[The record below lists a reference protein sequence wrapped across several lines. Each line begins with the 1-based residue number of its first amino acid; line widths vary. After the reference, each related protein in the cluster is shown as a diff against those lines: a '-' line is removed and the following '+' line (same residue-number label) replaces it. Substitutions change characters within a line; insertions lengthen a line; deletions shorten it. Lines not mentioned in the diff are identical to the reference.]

1 VHTDRDL
8 AVGLLAQRTAA
19 LAGDADRHPAVL
31 GERHGIDRPGVRAE
45 PRHQPL
51 GDPPALRHRIPKYDR
66 TPKAAYLRASI
77 HSDTPSASNTG
88 KRTQETQ
95 VRYRK
100 TLPLLAAVACFAT
113 ACSSASTTDPAAAA
127 PSTTSAAA
135 RSSSASEERKK
146 ELVLRLYSEA
156 FNKDKTDVVKELVG
170 SGFVQHDK
178 SVPGGADGQVKQ
190 FKDVKAKIPGAVA
203 TVKHVAADGD
213 LVAVH
218 WHASATPKNEAT
230 GQAKADLYRVS
241 DGKLVEHWGIT
252 QTVPAKTASGNS
264 LFSDVYRYPNG
275 EPTLSEEQ
283 EEKNRKFAVE
293 AYRKLSD
300 GDATVIDKSWDPRY
314 YQHNPAAP
322 NGTGPLK
329 QFFEQNAQ
337 GTPSPSSTGGG
348 TRFGN
353 TLADGDLV
361 WVYSSDY
368 VVVDLFR
375 VVDGKIIEHWD
386 VVADGQ

>member
-1 VHTDRDL
+1 MI
-8 AVGLLAQRTAA
+8 GL
-19 LAGDADRHPAVL
+19 V
-31 GERHGIDRPGVRAE
+31 
-45 PRHQPL
+45 
-51 GDPPALRHRIPKYDR
+51 
-66 TPKAAYLRASI
+66 
-77 HSDTPSASNTG
+77 
-88 KRTQETQ
+88 
-95 VRYRK
+95 
-100 TLPLLAAVACFAT
+100 AVACLAT
-113 ACSSASTTDPAAAA
+113 ACNSTSNTDTAPAA

-135 RSSSASEERKK
+135 RSSSASEEANKA
-146 ELVLRLYSEA
+146 LVLRLYSEA
-156 FNKDKTDVVKELVG
+156 FNKDKTDVVKELVATDY
-170 SGFVQHDK
+170 VQHDK
-178 SVPGGADGQVKQ
+178 SVPGGADGQAKA

-230 GQAKADLYRVS
+230 GQAKADLFRV
-241 DGKLVEHWGIT
+241 DNGKLVEHWGIT

-283 EEKNRKFAVE
+283 EEKNRKFAVD

-300 GDATVIDKSWDPRY
+300 GDASVIDERWDPRY
-314 YQHNPAAP
+314 YQHNPAAAS
-322 NGTGPLK
+322 GTAVLK
-329 QFFEQNAQ
+329 RFFEQNTQDA
-337 GTPSPSSTGGG
+337 PSPSGTGGGG

-361 WVYSSDY
+361 WVFSSDY

>member
-1 VHTDRDL
+1 M
-8 AVGLLAQRTAA
+8 
-19 LAGDADRHPAVL
+19 
-31 GERHGIDRPGVRAE
+31 
-45 PRHQPL
+45 
-51 GDPPALRHRIPKYDR
+51 
-66 TPKAAYLRASI
+66 
-77 HSDTPSASNTG
+77 
-88 KRTQETQ
+88 
-95 VRYRK
+95 RYRK
-100 TLPLLAAVACFAT
+100 TLPWLVAVACSATFAT
-113 ACSSASTTDPAAAA
+113 ACSNGAGTGPAA

-135 RSSSASEERKK
+135 RSSSASEERNK

-170 SGFVQHDK
+170 SDYVQHDK

-190 FKDVKAKIPGAVA
+190 FEDVKAEIPGAVA

-230 GQAKADLYRVS
+230 GEAKTDLFRV
-241 DGKLVEHWGIT
+241 DNGKLVEHWGIT
-252 QTVPAKTASGNS
+252 QTVPKKTASGNS

-300 GDATVIDKSWDPRY
+300 GDASVIDKSWDPRY
-314 YQHNPAAP
+314 YQHNPIAP
-322 NGTGPLK
+322 NGTAPLK
-329 QFFEQNAQ
+329 RFFEQNAQ
-337 GTPSPSSTGGG
+337 GTPSPSGTAGGG
-348 TRFGN
+348 TRFGK